1 MAKVPPTTSRQT
13 TTEQTDANRST
24 TQTRVISE
32 PPIRSAPS
40 NQTKAGGK
48 RQIPCPYC
56 NGEVLSE
63 QNGRAARSASLW
75 PKFQNICFAITE
87 VFDVIT
93 GNTKT
98 VSRKQAIGGK
108 CEACNNKGSFDDPSD
123 SSDAEQ
129 AAANILKANEQKL
142 EENLAKLGSSPGG
155 SRLTR
160 IAGADVLLVGH
171 ELNTADSVGI
181 KENVP
186 GPGGGGSVG
195 LDKGGEGRGG
205 LDKGSKDHSQVK
217 QLNTPANSGGGHY
230 VIQCGNKFNLIVG
243 AQGASIDTYGPLN
256 LHGKA
261 GVQITGAEVTIGT
274 GVGQTAIGGKHINL
288 QGDNIS
294 LSPTGKSGQITVTGS
309 MIASGNVQ
317 SGGAYFDNVY
327 FAKGTCPSKQ
337 VPVKGGSTTAIQTG
351 PAIWGGT
358 NTAALKAAFLQLQKH
373 IQERTL
379 DYDLFKAGG
388 PTTPRFFL
396 NLNDLIYGLT
406 YAAIPVEL
414 KVTGIAIGT
423 LGVSLVYNFP
433 HTHAMHDG
441 LHNHQVE
448 VPALDYQ
455 GYTSA
460 TAVRKAA
467 NAAGINS
474 QVAAAGSSGDNL
486 FARLWQSVGGPY
498 AVLGGRS
505 TAKSNHSTLVTG

>member
-1 MAKVPPTTSRQT
+1 MAKATIETNGKQLQGT
-13 TTEQTDANRST
+13 
-24 TQTRVISE
+24 
-32 PPIRSAPS
+32 PS
-40 NQTKAGGK
+40 SSKK
-48 RQIPCPYC
+48 KIPCPYC
-56 NGEVLSE
+56 TGEVLSE
-63 QNGRAARSASLW
+63 QNGKAARSASLW
-75 PKFQNICFAITE
+75 PKFQNICFAVTE
-87 VFDVIT
+87 VFDLIT

-98 VSRKQAIGGK
+98 ISRKQAIGGK
-108 CEACNNKGSFDDPSD
+108 CEACGGEGSFEDPSD

-129 AAANILKANEQKL
+129 TAARILAANEAKL

-160 IAGADVLLVGH
+160 IAGADVLLIGH
-171 ELNTADSVGI
+171 ELNTAESVGI
-181 KENVP
+181 KQNVP

-195 LDKGGEGRGG
+195 LDKSGEGRGG
-205 LDKGSKDHSQVK
+205 LDKGSKDHTQVK
-217 QLNTPANSGGGHY
+217 QLNAPANSGGGHY
-230 VIQCGNKFNLIVG
+230 VIQCGNKFDLVAG
-243 AQGASIDTYGPLN
+243 AQGANINTYGSLN

-261 GVQITGAEVTIGT
+261 GVQITGAEVTVGT
-274 GVGQTAIGGKHINL
+274 GVGQTAIGGKHISL
-288 QGDNIS
+288 EGDH
-294 LSPTGKSGQITVTGS
+294 LSMAATGKSGTINVVGS
-309 MIASGNVQ
+309 MMASGNIQ

-358 NTAALKAAFLQLQKH
+358 NSGALKAAFLQLQKH

-406 YAAIPVEL
+406 YAASPVEL

-460 TAVRKAA
+460 TAVRNAA

-474 QVAAAGSSGDNL
+474 QVAAAGSTGDNF
-486 FARLWQSVGGPY
+486 FAKLWQKVGAGY
-498 AVLGGRS
+498 AAFGGQS
-505 TAKSNHSTLVTG
+505 TAKTTHSTLVS